1 MVASY
6 GYINKFHGKESA
18 GFCLNTEERLFLA
31 VVFQNQQKDRR
42 FV

>member
-6 GYINKFHGKESA
+6 GYFNKFHGKESV
-18 GFCLNTEERLFLA
+18 GFCLNTEERFLE

-42 FV
+42 FL